1 MYTHLESQSETS
13 LEETGL
19 HSICMTDI
27 IHNATNAPA
36 ELDDVSIEGQRR
48 MDHSKVWCQ
57 PSDDENDDE
66 GSSSSGSA
74 GGSQPL
80 QRQQMDYQKM
90 YEELLIENQRIKR
103 EMMLLRQAKDN
114 EKDNLKVASRVV
126 GEKFQYG
133 HDGDMTEMVSFLSS
147 NHKDVSESERDIEM
161 DSDDVHDLNSKHS
174 TLTLSTESEN
184 SCSSYESLKLSPDS
198 GSRMG
203 RFQFMKFL
211 GINDWLMENESDI
224 GNDEEDIGDDG
235 AKMSIKDRS
244 SCLVMLLI
252 FQSCSGFILGGHE
265 NLLRAH
271 PAIVFFLT
279 MLVGAGGNAGNQ
291 ASVQMIRAMALG
303 KTNDR
308 NWVPYVMNEI
318 KVAVIL
324 SVILSAVG
332 CIRAIFF
339 STPLPET
346 VAVTVILAVIV
357 FTSIIIGVTLPL
369 ALNRIGIDPVHSS
382 TTIQVIMV
390 NPYNLY
396 LQSFYKFLHV
406 LNHVTHLQDILGV
419 FLTVVISTWLLQSP
433 NNSQASSADDV
444 FDRRLLK
451 Y

>member
-13 LEETGL
+13 LDKTGL
-19 HSICMTDI
+19 HSTCRTDI
-27 IHNATNAPA
+27 IHNATNAPV
-36 ELDDVSIEGQRR
+36 ESDDVNVEGQRM

-66 GSSSSGSA
+66 GSSSGSA

-103 EMMLLRQAKDN
+103 EMMLLRQAKGN
-114 EKDNLKVASRVV
+114 EKNNLKVASRDV
-126 GEKFQYG
+126 GERFQYG

-161 DSDDVHDLNSKHS
+161 DSDYVHDLNSKHS

-184 SCSSYESLKLSPDS
+184 SCSSYESLKLSPDF

-271 PAIVFFLT
+271 PAIVYFLT

-382 TTIQVIMV
+382 TTIQVIM
-390 NPYNLY
+390 
-396 LQSFYKFLHV
+396 
-406 LNHVTHLQDILGV
+406 DILGV

-433 NNSQASSADDV
+433 NNSPASSADDV

>member
-1 MYTHLESQSETS
+1 MYTHLESHIETS

-19 HSICMTDI
+19 HSTCMTDI

-36 ELDDVSIEGQRR
+36 ELDDVNVEGQRR
-48 MDHSKVWCQ
+48 LDHSKVWCQ

-114 EKDNLKVASRVV
+114 EKNNVKVASRVV
-126 GEKFQYG
+126 GERFQYG

-184 SCSSYESLKLSPDS
+184 SWSSYESLKLSPDF

-271 PAIVFFLT
+271 PAIVYFLT

-382 TTIQVIMV
+382 TTIQVIM
-390 NPYNLY
+390 
-396 LQSFYKFLHV
+396 
-406 LNHVTHLQDILGV
+406 DILGV
-419 FLTVVISTWLLQSP
+419 FLTVVISMWLLQSP
-433 NNSQASSADDV
+433 NNSPASSADDI

>member
-19 HSICMTDI
+19 HSTCRTDI
-27 IHNATNAPA
+27 IHNAPA
-36 ELDDVSIEGQRR
+36 ELDGVNVEGQRR

-80 QRQQMDYQKM
+80 QRQQMDFQKM

-114 EKDNLKVASRVV
+114 EKDNLKVACRVV
-126 GEKFQYG
+126 GERFQYG

-184 SCSSYESLKLSPDS
+184 SCSSYESLKLSPDF

-211 GINDWLMENESDI
+211 GINDWLMENESGI

-271 PAIVFFLT
+271 PAIVYFLT

-346 VAVTVILAVIV
+346 IAVTVILAVIV

-382 TTIQVIMV
+382 TTIQVIM
-390 NPYNLY
+390 
-396 LQSFYKFLHV
+396 
-406 LNHVTHLQDILGV
+406 DILGV

-433 NNSQASSADDV
+433 NNSQASSADDI

>member
-1 MYTHLESQSETS
+1 MYARLESQSETS

-19 HSICMTDI
+19 HNICMTEI
-27 IHNATNAPA
+27 VNNATNAPT
-36 ELDDVSIEGQRR
+36 ESDDVNVEGWR
-48 MDHSKVWCQ
+48 MDNSKVWCQ

-66 GSSSSGSA
+66 GSSVSSSGSSA
-74 GGSQPL
+74 GESQPL
-80 QRQQMDYQKM
+80 QRQQQMDYQKM

-103 EMMLLRQAKDN
+103 EMLLLKQAKDN
-114 EKDNLKVASRVV
+114 EKGNLKVASGVV
-126 GEKFQYG
+126 GERFQYG
-133 HDGDMTEMVSFLSS
+133 HDGDITEMVSFLSS

-161 DSDDVHDLNSKHS
+161 DSDDVNDLTSKHS
-174 TLTLSTESEN
+174 TLTISTESED
-184 SCSSYESLKLSPDS
+184 SCSSCESLKLSSDF

-203 RFQFMKFL
+203 RFQFVKFL
-211 GINDWLMENESDI
+211 GINEWLMENESDV
-224 GNDEEDIGDDG
+224 GNDEENIGDDG

-265 NLLRAH
+265 SLLRAH
-271 PAIVFFLT
+271 PAIVYFLT

-303 KTNDR
+303 KMNDR

-324 SVILSAVG
+324 SVILAAVG

-357 FTSIIIGVTLPL
+357 FASIIIGVTLPL

-382 TTIQVIMV
+382 TTIQVIM
-390 NPYNLY
+390 
-396 LQSFYKFLHV
+396 
-406 LNHVTHLQDILGV
+406 DILGV

-433 NNSQASSADDV
+433 KNSPASSADDI